1 MSSSKRPGMGKNE
14 ETVDHLEAETHAI
27 AERAHYTHRLVGMH
41 EPAPALEEAKQPEV
55 LTCPKCGTTNP
66 AVMNRSD
73 GTQCYRCDN
82 CAYQWGATTTSADTE
97 LPPVPAIDAP
107 GG

>member
-1 MSSSKRPGMGKNE
+1 MAKNE
-14 ETVDHLEAETHAI
+14 ETVDHLEAENRAA
-27 AERAHYTHRLVGMH
+27 AERVNYTHRLVGMH
-41 EPAPALEEAKQPEV
+41 EAAPPAAASPSHGSPSPAPDV
-55 LTCPKCGTTNP
+55 LTCPKCGTMNP

-82 CAYQWGATTTSADTE
+82 CAYQWGKPAASADSE